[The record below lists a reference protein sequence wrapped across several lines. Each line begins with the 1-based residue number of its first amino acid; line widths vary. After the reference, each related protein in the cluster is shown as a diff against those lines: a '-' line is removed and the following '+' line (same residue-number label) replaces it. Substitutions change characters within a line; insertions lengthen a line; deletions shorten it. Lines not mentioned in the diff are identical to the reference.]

1 MSSRSD
7 RWFQTGMQLAAILG
21 LVLIFAVIAH
31 KGFHDITRLAREH
44 SGGDFWLALVRYLF
58 KNLAGG

>member
-1 MSSRSD
+1 MSARADALFKSV
-7 RWFQTGMQLAAILG
+7 MQVAAILC
-21 LVLIFAVIAH
+21 LALIFAVIVH
-31 KGFHDITRLAREH
+31 KGYNDIAHLAREH